1 MGLQFCS
8 YHPIVQ
14 ALAPCLVV
22 GCCAVTGLAPRAL
35 FIGWYYYIRFL
46 LVCQSKGVIKIRH
59 LPVNR
64 LFSSTIAY
72 SFKHRKQGVPC
83 FFIFLVSIICVNVI
97 LERFVIPFYTHI
109 NKYSFV
115 CQLNI
120 RNRIISIRLNRL
132 LGFNPATS
140 NHYGII
146 QLYNQRINDKTSDE
160 EIIKIRSDYLNWKNN
175 IIAIFSKFN
184 LALDDE
190 QFCKLF
196 SVDGM
201 FGTLTFLGIA
211 VDIQQNTDVYYETVE
226 HLIDDQAPINQFQN
240 TYRNILR
247 GLKG

>member
-1 MGLQFCS
+1 MSLS
-8 YHPIVQ
+8 
-14 ALAPCLVV
+14 LD
-22 GCCAVTGLAPRAL
+22 
-35 FIGWYYYIRFL
+35 
-46 LVCQSKGVIKIRH
+46 
-59 LPVNR
+59 
-64 LFSSTIAY
+64 
-72 SFKHRKQGVPC
+72 
-83 FFIFLVSIICVNVI
+83 
-97 LERFVIPFYTHI
+97 EFVEAQ
-109 NKYSFV
+109 KAWEKMDE
-115 CQLNI
+115 
-120 RNRIISIRLNRL
+120 RLNRL
-132 LGFNPATS
+132 IGFNPATS

-146 QLYNQRINDKTSDE
+146 QLYNQPINSKTSDE